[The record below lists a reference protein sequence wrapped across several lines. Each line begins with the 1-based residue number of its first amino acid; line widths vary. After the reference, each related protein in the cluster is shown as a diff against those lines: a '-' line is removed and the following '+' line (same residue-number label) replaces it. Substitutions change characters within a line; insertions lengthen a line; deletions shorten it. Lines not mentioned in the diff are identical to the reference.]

1 MIKHKV
7 SNIRIAIM
15 CSIESN
21 DMDIVIPYDIWTRAG
36 IIVETVSNEKKKSIF
51 LQSGTK
57 ITCSEEIEKVNLDK
71 FNALYIPGGKGCQ
84 RLLTD
89 RNERVINKI
98 VKFAGDEGKKWL
110 FTAGAAST
118 VLAELGVL
126 GNKKITTAPGFEEKL
141 GKNYSDNNIVVDKN
155 FVSFKS
161 PFHAFEFALLIVEKL
176 LNKQIAT
183 NIANDI
189 LYTKK

>member
-1 MIKHKV
+1 MVKHKV

-15 CSIESN
+15 CSIESS
-21 DMDIVIPYDIWTRAG
+21 DMDVVIPYDIWTRAG

-71 FNALYIPGGKGCQ
+71 FNAIYIPGGKGCE
-84 RLLTD
+84 RLITEKND
-89 RNERVINKI
+89 RVVNKI
-98 VKFAGDEGKKWL
+98 IKFAFDEEKKWI
-110 FTAGAAST
+110 FTSGEAVV
-118 VLAELGVL
+118 VLAKLEAL
-126 GNKKITTAPGFEEKL
+126 GNKKITTYPGFEGQL
-141 GKNYSDNNIVVDKN
+141 GKNYSDNNIVCDKN
-155 FVSFKS
+155 FISVKS
-161 PFHAFEFALLIVEKL
+161 PFYAFEFALLVIEKL

-183 NIANDI
+183 NVANDI